1 MMGKTGAE
9 AFKFE
14 DFQNANVKIHKFDD
28 KGKLIAGATVV
39 KGLQMVNLEK
49 DSLAR
54 DIFVDLLRQRGMN
67 NAAKNIFGKFE
78 AVDDPNRPGQKIN
91 KLVGLDYEKMKN
103 YFNEQGGGYRHNKN
117 RQLLTGQQGANE
129 VMKDLAATFELVHRT
144 ISEASGYGVVGG
156 ADVRFDAGA
165 NSGAYGVLSTNVQT
179 EGYQIDEDS
188 YNENVENAK
197 RLLGEETYNKMV
209 AQGRKFY
216 GVRILG

>member
-28 KGKLIAGATVV
+28 EGKLIPGATVV

-54 DIFVDLLRQRGMN
+54 DMFVDLLRQRGMN
-67 NAAKNIFGKFE
+67 KAAKEIFGKFE
-78 AVDDPNRPGQKIN
+78 VVDDPNRPGQKIN
-91 KLVGLDYEKMKN
+91 KLVGLDYEKMKK
-103 YFNEQGGGYRHNKN
+103 YFNEEGGGYRHNKN
-117 RQLLTGQQGANE
+117 RQLLVGPQAANE
-129 VMKDLAATFELVHRT
+129 VMKDLAATFEIVHRT
-144 ISEASGYGVVGG
+144 ISEASGYGVVGN
-156 ADVRFDAGA
+156 ADIRFDAGA

-179 EGYQIDEDS
+179 EGYQVDTDS